1 MSKKNGPSYLRRKER
16 RAQERK
22 EKREAKTLHETEI
35 IDRKNDFKTRLVVA
49 LQKPA
54 RIERPEEKID
64 IERLDIDHNF
74 ANKIKELTN
83 DFSTNMPLQDA
94 MIMYSNNKN
103 ASKFNIQEFERYQT
117 LTRRLSKLLK
127 QYKGNYSKAYE
138 ALLNERTGLE
148 MGSVERKIIELYY
161 KNLNKDSI
169 DR

>member
-74 ANKIKELTN
+74 ANKIK
-83 DFSTNMPLQDA
+83 
-94 MIMYSNNKN
+94 IKC
-103 ASKFNIQEFERYQT
+103 
-117 LTRRLSKLLK
+117 KLLF
-127 QYKGNYSKAYE
+127 AFF
-138 ALLNERTGLE
+138 
-148 MGSVERKIIELYY
+148 YY
-161 KNLNKDSI
+161 FNNLFNTLI
-169 DR
+169 